1 MPWKLSYTFMEVV
14 KVSMEAVEASSASKL
29 FASKLP
35 TSMEVEYFQVML
47 GRVRV
52 VWIEHRKYYPTY
64 PRFGY
69 EYVSSTKSTRDLGYG
84 YESSTQPTRDLG
96 KVPRVVQNLPAI
108 WARVRE

>member
-14 KVSMEAVEASSASKL
+14 KVSMEAVETSSASKL

-35 TSMEVEYFQVML
+35 TSMEVEYFKVML

-52 VWIEHRKYYPTY
+52 VWVGHRKYYPTY

-84 YESSTQPTRDLG
+84 YESSTQPTQDLG
-96 KVPRVVQNLPAI
+96 RVSIVVPYLPGI
-108 WARVRE
+108 